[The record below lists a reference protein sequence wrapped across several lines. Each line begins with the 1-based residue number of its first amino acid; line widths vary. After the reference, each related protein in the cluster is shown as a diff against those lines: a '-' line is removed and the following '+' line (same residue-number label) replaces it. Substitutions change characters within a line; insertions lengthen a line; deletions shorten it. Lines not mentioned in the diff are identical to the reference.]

1 MIRDVK
7 NERDTS
13 RIDRALRRVLYRLI
27 GTLAAFG
34 IGASLTWIFRA
45 EVFGY
50 LLAPAGDRLSL
61 DGRAIFTGP
70 TEMFSLTIGMA
81 IKGGIV
87 AALPVLAYSV
97 YSLARPLLDRQQRRT
112 VVLFLGI
119 ILFFYL
125 AGTAFAYFVLLPI
138 GLGFLLQFGAGIAT
152 PMIRISEYMDLAL
165 ALLFWLGIVF
175 EAPVVMLLLAKLRIV
190 SHLQFKRVR
199 RYVPIAALILGALI
213 TPTID
218 WVSQT
223 LVAVPL
229 ILLYELGVL
238 LAWLVRPKAVGGK
251 VLRPPEPPMIILY

>member
-1 MIRDVK
+1 M
-7 NERDTS
+7 
-13 RIDRALRRVLYRLI
+13 LYKLLWPLV
-27 GTLAAFG
+27 TFG
-34 IGASLTWIFRA
+34 IGASLTWLFRA

-50 LLAPAGDRLSL
+50 LLAPAGDSLSV

-87 AALPVLAYSV
+87 VAFPVLTFSV
-97 YSLARPLLDRQQRRT
+97 YSLAKPLLDRQQRRT
-112 VVLFLGI
+112 VILFLGLSI
-119 ILFFYL
+119 FLYL
-125 AGTAFAYFVLLPI
+125 VGTAFAYFVLLPI
-138 GLGFLLQFGAGIAT
+138 GLGFLLQFGADIAT

-165 ALLFWLGIVF
+165 AMLFWLGLVF
-175 EAPVVMLLLAKLRIV
+175 ETPLVMLLLAKVRIV
-190 SHLQFKRVR
+190 SHLQFKRLR

-229 ILLYELGVL
+229 ILLYEVGVL
-238 LAWLVRPKAVGGK
+238 LAWLVRPKA
-251 VLRPPEPPMIILY
+251 